1 MQVFKK
7 LLWVVLTIIFI
18 LKMTSIFLNE
28 DYKATIKSDGR
39 GYYAYLP
46 AFILY
51 GDPTFK
57 KSHDVEQKLNP
68 QSGDYWYLNKTVD
81 NQFYNKYFPGIALL
95 QIPFFLIAV
104 FLSYIFGFPIDGYSP
119 TFLISF
125 LVGSL
130 VYGFLGILFFKQFI
144 AKWFGKSYDWFPLLI
159 VLGTSLLFYL
169 VNSSSF
175 SHLYSFF
182 LFGIFANLILR
193 IQATNRTKDY
203 LFFGLTVGLIFL
215 VRPTNLLILLLIP
228 FILKDLSELKLI
240 IKNSFQIRKVTAMM
254 IGFFSFI
261 FLLMFIWKAQTGS
274 FILWSYS
281 GETFDF
287 LQPKI
292 LQHLFSFRIG
302 LFTHVPLFILAV
314 IGLIRQKNRYV
325 TLTWLLYTLPL
336 IYIYSSWWCWDYAS
350 GFGPR
355 VYSEHLFFLC
365 LPIIY
370 LLKEPKKLTYIF
382 MILCLIISMIRFY
395 EYESEILLDQRFTK
409 ENYVPSLAFWKK
421 ENKGRWNNTRYC
433 HPSGKLENVYY
444 LTYLDELLNVKP
456 TDEFFNT
463 VQQTLKRPRTNERYF
478 IRVELD
484 RFTTEKDFSDVFVV
498 IDAFTKQED
507 KRFYNA
513 IPLYNDKL
521 KKNAWEHMIIEADLM
536 DVLQEYD
543 EIKVYIWN
551 KGQKA
556 FDIKNIRIIVEEYKV

>member
-7 LLWVVLTIIFI
+7 LLWVVLTIVFV
-18 LKMTSIFLNE
+18 LKITSIFLDEN
-28 DYKATIKSDGR
+28 YKATIKSDGR

-46 AFILY
+46 AFIIYVDLSY
-51 GDPTFK
+51 
-57 KSHDVEQKLNP
+57 KSSHLAEIKYTPLA
-68 QSGDYWYLNKTVD
+68 SDYWYLNKTVD
-81 NQFYNKYFPGIALL
+81 NQFYNKYFPGIAIL
-95 QIPFFLIAV
+95 QIPFFLIAI
-104 FLSYIFGFPIDGYSP
+104 FLSYLFGFPIDGYSP
-119 TFLISF
+119 IFLISF

-130 VYGFLGILFFKQFI
+130 VYGFLGILLFKQFI

-169 VNSSSF
+169 INLPSF
-175 SHLYSFF
+175 SHVYSFF
-182 LFGIFANLILR
+182 LFGIFVNLILK
-193 IQATNRTKDY
+193 IQATNNTKDY
-203 LFFGLTVGLIFL
+203 LYFGLTVGLIFL
-215 VRPTNLLILLLIP
+215 VRPTNLLILLIIP
-228 FILKDLSELKLI
+228 FILKDFSELKMT

-287 LQPKI
+287 LKPKI

-350 GFGPR
+350 MFGPR
-355 VYSEHLFFLC
+355 VYSEHLLFLC
-365 LPIIY
+365 LPIIF
-370 LLKEPKKLTYIF
+370 LLKEPKKLTYIS
-382 MILCLIISMIRFY
+382 ISLCLIISLIRFY
-395 EYESEILLDQRFTK
+395 EYEAEIIRDQRFTS
-409 ENYVPSLAFWKK
+409 ENYFSSLAFWKK
-421 ENKGRWNNTRYC
+421 ENKGRWYNSRYC
-433 HPSGKLENVYY
+433 HPSGKLIKTYTLSNENE
-444 LTYLDELLNVKP
+444 TRKINS

-463 VQQTLKRPRTNERYF
+463 VEHTFKSQRTNERYF
-478 IRVELD
+478 VRVELD
-484 RFTTEKDFSDVFVV
+484 KFTKEENFNDVFLV
-498 IDAFTKQED
+498 IDVFNKNGD

-521 KKNAWEHMIIEADLM
+521 KINTWEHLIIEVDVVDILNELDDLK
-536 DVLQEYD
+536 
-543 EIKVYIWN
+543 IYIWN
-551 KGQKA
+551 HGQKE
-556 FDIKNIRIIVEEYKV
+556 FEIKQVKYILEEYKV

>member
-1 MQVFKK
+1 
-7 LLWVVLTIIFI
+7 
-18 LKMTSIFLNE
+18 
-28 DYKATIKSDGR
+28 
-39 GYYAYLP
+39 
-46 AFILY
+46 
-51 GDPTFK
+51 
-57 KSHDVEQKLNP
+57 
-68 QSGDYWYLNKTVD
+68 
-81 NQFYNKYFPGIALL
+81 
-95 QIPFFLIAV
+95 
-104 FLSYIFGFPIDGYSP
+104 
-119 TFLISF
+119 
-125 LVGSL
+125 
-130 VYGFLGILFFKQFI
+130 
-144 AKWFGKSYDWFPLLI
+144 
-159 VLGTSLLFYL
+159 
-169 VNSSSF
+169 
-175 SHLYSFF
+175 
-182 LFGIFANLILR
+182 
-193 IQATNRTKDY
+193 
-203 LFFGLTVGLIFL
+203 
-215 VRPTNLLILLLIP
+215 
-228 FILKDLSELKLI
+228 
-240 IKNSFQIRKVTAMM
+240 
-254 IGFFSFI
+254 
-261 FLLMFIWKAQTGS
+261 
-274 FILWSYS
+274 
-281 GETFDF
+281 
-287 LQPKI
+287 
-292 LQHLFSFRIG
+292 
-302 LFTHVPLFILAV
+302 
-314 IGLIRQKNRYV
+314 
-325 TLTWLLYTLPL
+325 
-336 IYIYSSWWCWDYAS
+336 
-350 GFGPR
+350 
-355 VYSEHLFFLC
+355 
-365 LPIIY
+365 
-370 LLKEPKKLTYIF
+370 